1 MCHAPP
7 EFKSAVS
14 KNVYFAEAVG
24 SMTGGQDKVRHILH
38 TLQHILH
45 FFTPSLP
52 LYLFY
57 SLPPSLSFYFIL
69 HSCSFS
75 SLASESPS

>member
-45 FFTPSLP
+45 FFAPSLP
-52 LYLFY
+52 LYLFI
-57 SLPPSLSFYFIL
+57 LFFTHAPSPAWHLRVRVDL
-69 HSCSFS
+69 
-75 SLASESPS
+75 